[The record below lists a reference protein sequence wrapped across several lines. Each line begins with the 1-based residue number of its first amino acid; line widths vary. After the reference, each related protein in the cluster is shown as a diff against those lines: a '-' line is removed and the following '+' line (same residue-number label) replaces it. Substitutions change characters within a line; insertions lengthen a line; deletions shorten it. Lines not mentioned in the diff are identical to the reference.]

1 MFVQSFELG
10 SWQGA
15 RHNPPMQRT
24 RSSAIALLTALIGT
38 LALFLG
44 KDVSRSVASLA
55 QAPGSYRALTRIR
68 IRESPDVM
76 SQPTGATV
84 EPGEVFSATQVIS
97 SQTSD
102 GIGYLQLADR
112 NGWVFDTGIGGA
124 WLGKPILERVEGEV
138 FPAPEVVAPTAVA
151 PATVTPVEAT
161 TVEAP
166 TVDVLEPVVALATA
180 PVETMR
186 LPGSML
192 GTGYELTR
200 LEAEGVRQP
209 LTFLLSTAFPKNA
222 LTTRGNELLQST
234 AAPSKFKGGWLSSAV
249 AAGTK
254 VDVKGI
260 RFLGTGGRIDDLTD
274 CEILDFPQSQLLA
287 QLGVEVHGILG
298 QPFFELY
305 DWDLDRYR
313 QRAQLYAP
321 GLASSQGFYSTVKH
335 LPGIALPSGNLGVV
349 LLSSVYE
356 EDGSQKD
363 VSFIGLVDTGAAHTV
378 LNWEAAKLLGY
389 SGPTDPRLFGAT
401 KVLGASETGEAE
413 EMPVVLMRLSLCG
426 IPEGVKPMLLSLTQ
440 EEFKADGG
448 KGWYF
453 EEKTLHGGD
462 GCLACGAVNVAIGN
476 PLGLSVLQDSMIGP
490 FKGAGAIIGQ
500 DLLFQAERVVIN
512 MKDKQLWVEAG
523 DIRDDTEM

>member
-1 MFVQSFELG
+1 
-10 SWQGA
+10 
-15 RHNPPMQRT
+15 MQRA
-24 RSSAIALLTALIGT
+24 RGSAILLLLLAAIT
-38 LALFLG
+38 LAWIWG
-44 KDVSRSVASLA
+44 TDVSNCLASLA

-76 SQPTGATV
+76 SKPTGVTV
-84 EPGEVFSATQVIS
+84 EPGEVFSAVEVIP
-97 SQTSD
+97 SQTSN
-102 GIGYLQLADR
+102 GIGYLRLSDR

-124 WLGKPILERVEGEV
+124 WVGKAILETVEAE
-138 FPAPEVVAPTAVA
+138 VAPSPQAVA
-151 PATVTPVEAT
+151 PAAAPAQFSQTEANTGEAPPVE
-161 TVEAP
+161 
-166 TVDVLEPVVALATA
+166 VLEPVVALATA

-186 LPGSML
+186 LPGNML

-200 LEAEGVRQP
+200 IEAEGVGQP

-222 LTTRGNELLQST
+222 LTTRGHELFQNK
-234 AAPSKFKGGWLSSAV
+234 AANSGFKGGWLSSMAD
-249 AAGTK
+249 ADTR

-260 RFLGTGGRIDDLTD
+260 RFLGTGARIDDLKD
-274 CEILDFPQSQLLA
+274 CEVLDFPQSQLLA

-335 LPGIALPSGNLGVV
+335 LPGIALPSGNLGMV
-349 LLSSVYE
+349 LQSSIVDDE
-356 EDGSQKD
+356 GNQKD

-389 SGPTDPRLFGAT
+389 TGPTDPSLYSAT

-453 EEKTLHGGD
+453 EEETLRGGD

-476 PLGLSVLQDSMIGP
+476 PLGLSVLRDSMIGP

>member
-1 MFVQSFELG
+1 M
-10 SWQGA
+10 
-15 RHNPPMQRT
+15 HRT
-24 RSSAIALLTALIGT
+24 RSCAIVLLTALIGT
-38 LALFLG
+38 LAWILG
-44 KDVSRSVASLA
+44 TDVSRSLASLA

-68 IRESPDVM
+68 IRESPDVK

-84 EPGEVFSATQVIS
+84 EPGEVFSAVEVLA
-97 SQTSD
+97 SQTPD
-102 GIGYLQLADR
+102 GIGYLRLADR

-124 WLGKPILERVEGEV
+124 WLGKAILERVEVEV
-138 FPAPEVVAPTAVA
+138 VPAPGTVAPSIVATPAYDVTPTDATAAEA
-151 PATVTPVEAT
+151 PA
-161 TVEAP
+161 
-166 TVDVLEPVVALATA
+166 VDVLEPVVALATA

-186 LPGSML
+186 LPGNML

-200 LEAEGVRQP
+200 LEAEGLQQP

-222 LTTRGNELLQST
+222 VTTRANELLQST
-234 AAPSKFKGGWLSSAV
+234 AATSKFKGGWLSQT
-249 AAGTK
+249 AAAENK
-254 VDVKGI
+254 VDIKGI
-260 RFLGTGGRIDDLTD
+260 RFLGTGGRIDDLKD

-349 LLSSVYE
+349 LRSSVYE
-356 EDGSQKD
+356 EDGSQRE
-363 VSFIGLVDTGAAHTV
+363 VNFVGLVDTGAAHTI

-389 SGPTDPRLFGAT
+389 TGPDDPRLFGAT
-401 KVLGASETGEAE
+401 KVLGASEKGEAE
-413 EMPVVLMRLSLCG
+413 EMPVVLMRLSLGG
-426 IPEGVKPMLLSLTQ
+426 IPAGVKPMLLSLTQ
-440 EEFKADGG
+440 EEFNADGG

-453 EEKTLHGGD
+453 EEETLRGGD

-476 PLGLSVLQDSMIGP
+476 PLGLSVLGDGAVGP